1 PSSLSQVE
9 VKKVRALYDFE
20 AVEDNELT
28 FRTGQIIS
36 VLDDSDE
43 NWWKGETGGE
53 VGLFPSNFVTFDL
66 SEPESPSKIEKK
78 KVRWADEP
86 GSQQATEGNS
96 LPFDPLGRKVLCSAF
111 FLLRTANP
119 TLSHL
124 SPRETSFAEIRDY
137 AQSFE
142 RIDLCTNMLKGANI
156 EGEDEEE
163 EKIQDM
169 EDDCYKMEPLIKAKI
184 EEIAREHQELS
195 SVNEQYLQALNL
207 YQRLMKEPLPLPTL
221 PHGYGGN
228 PQAMSQALAS
238 TLQQYSQA
246 HQLYSPHP
254 AGYSQ
259 ISPPTSLQYM
269 GEPGVSAVGATYS
282 SQGPVHPYMNQVPS
296 HLTSSP
302 YQPTQP
308 GQAQARM
315 QPPSNVQQSFPSQ
328 QSGPQQPS
336 YHQQQVSYQHGLPVA
351 PPEYPSMSAPQE
363 YYPQSFTPP
372 GSMGYSNFPPQP
384 QMLYSQQQLIRI
396 HLNPTSSPFD
406 HAASLNL
413 ADDCYKMEP
422 LIKAKIEEI
431 AREHQELSSVNE
443 QYLQALN
450 MYQRLMKE
458 PLPLPTLPHGY
469 GGNPQASM
477 AMSQALAS
485 TLQQYSQA
493 HQLYSPHPAGYS
505 QISPPTSLQYMGE
518 PGVSAVGATYS
529 SQGPVHPYMNQVPSH
544 LTSSPYQPTQPGQA
558 QARMQ
563 PPSNV
568 QQSFPSQQ
576 SGPQQPSYHQQQ
588 VSYQH
593 GLPVAPPEY
602 PSMSA
607 PQEYY
612 PQSFTPPGSMG
623 YSNFPPQPQM
633 LYSQQQLI

>member
-1 PSSLSQVE
+1 MPLFSSSSPFDQDVEKATSELNTTDDWQVIMELCDRIPRTPTGPKDALRSIMKRVNHRVPHVAMQALTLLSACVNNCGKVFHLEVCSREFVSEAKSIISRGHPKVAEKLKGLMKEWAVSFKDDPQLSLIPTLYKELKAEGIDFPSESSKDLSSKSSTSSSHSSSSVLSSSPEQEDEDLARAIQLSLKEAEASKPKVSGLYPSFSAPTPAPARKVE

-86 GSQQATEGNS
+86 GSQQATE
-96 LPFDPLGRKVLCSAF
+96 A
-111 FLLRTANP
+111 
-119 TLSHL
+119 
-124 SPRETSFAEIRDY
+124 TSKPAITEI
-137 AQSFE
+137 SEE

-308 GQAQARM
+308 GQTQARM

-384 QMLYSQQQLIRI
+384 QMLYSQQQLI
-396 HLNPTSSPFD
+396 
-406 HAASLNL
+406 
-413 ADDCYKMEP
+413 
-422 LIKAKIEEI
+422 
-431 AREHQELSSVNE
+431 
-443 QYLQALN
+443 
-450 MYQRLMKE
+450 
-458 PLPLPTLPHGY
+458 
-469 GGNPQASM
+469 
-477 AMSQALAS
+477 
-485 TLQQYSQA
+485 
-493 HQLYSPHPAGYS
+493 
-505 QISPPTSLQYMGE
+505 
-518 PGVSAVGATYS
+518 
-529 SQGPVHPYMNQVPSH
+529 
-544 LTSSPYQPTQPGQA
+544 
-558 QARMQ
+558 
-563 PPSNV
+563 
-568 QQSFPSQQ
+568 
-576 SGPQQPSYHQQQ
+576 
-588 VSYQH
+588 
-593 GLPVAPPEY
+593 
-602 PSMSA
+602 
-607 PQEYY
+607 
-612 PQSFTPPGSMG
+612 
-623 YSNFPPQPQM
+623 
-633 LYSQQQLI
+633 

>member
-1 PSSLSQVE
+1 MPLFSSSSPFDQDVEKATSELNTTDDWQVIMELCDRIPRTPTGPKDALRSIMKRVNHRVPHVAMQALTLLSACVNNCGKVFHLEVCSREFVSEAKSIISRGHPKVAEKLKGLMKEWAVSFKDDPQLSLIPTLYKELKAEGIDFPSESSKDLSSKSSTSSSHSSSSMLSSSPEQEDEDLARAIQLSLKEAEGSKPKVSSLYPSFSAPAPAPARKVE

-86 GSQQATEGNS
+86 GSQQATE
-96 LPFDPLGRKVLCSAF
+96 A
-111 FLLRTANP
+111 
-119 TLSHL
+119 
-124 SPRETSFAEIRDY
+124 TSKPAITEI
-137 AQSFE
+137 SEE

-195 SVNEQYLQALNL
+195 SVNEQYLQSLNL

-246 HQLYSPHP
+246 PQLYSPHP
-254 AGYSQ
+254 AGYPQ

-308 GQAQARM
+308 SQAQARM

-384 QMLYSQQQLIRI
+384 QMLYSQQQLI
-396 HLNPTSSPFD
+396 
-406 HAASLNL
+406 
-413 ADDCYKMEP
+413 
-422 LIKAKIEEI
+422 
-431 AREHQELSSVNE
+431 
-443 QYLQALN
+443 
-450 MYQRLMKE
+450 
-458 PLPLPTLPHGY
+458 
-469 GGNPQASM
+469 
-477 AMSQALAS
+477 
-485 TLQQYSQA
+485 
-493 HQLYSPHPAGYS
+493 
-505 QISPPTSLQYMGE
+505 
-518 PGVSAVGATYS
+518 
-529 SQGPVHPYMNQVPSH
+529 
-544 LTSSPYQPTQPGQA
+544 
-558 QARMQ
+558 
-563 PPSNV
+563 
-568 QQSFPSQQ
+568 
-576 SGPQQPSYHQQQ
+576 
-588 VSYQH
+588 
-593 GLPVAPPEY
+593 
-602 PSMSA
+602 
-607 PQEYY
+607 
-612 PQSFTPPGSMG
+612 
-623 YSNFPPQPQM
+623 
-633 LYSQQQLI
+633 

>member
-1 PSSLSQVE
+1 MPLFSSSSPFDQDVEKATSELNTTDDWQVIMELCDRIPRTPTGPKDALRSIMKRVNHRVPHVAMQALTLLSACVNNCGKVFHLEVCSREFVSEAKSIISRGHPKVAEKLKGLMKEWAVSFKDDPQLSLIPTLYKELKAEGIDFPSETSKDLSSKSSSSSSHPSSSVLSSSPEQEDEDLARAIQLSLKEAEASKPKVSGLYPSFSAPAPAPARKVE

-53 VGLFPSNFVTFDL
+53 TGLFPSNFVTFDL

-86 GSQQATEGNS
+86 GSQQATE
-96 LPFDPLGRKVLCSAF
+96 A
-111 FLLRTANP
+111 
-119 TLSHL
+119 
-124 SPRETSFAEIRDY
+124 TSKPAITEI
-137 AQSFE
+137 SEE

-246 HQLYSPHP
+246 PQLYSPHP

-282 SQGPVHPYMNQVPS
+282 SQGPVHPYMNHVPS

-363 YYPQSFTPP
+363 YYPQSYTPP

-384 QMLYSQQQLIRI
+384 QMLYSQQQLI
-396 HLNPTSSPFD
+396 
-406 HAASLNL
+406 
-413 ADDCYKMEP
+413 
-422 LIKAKIEEI
+422 
-431 AREHQELSSVNE
+431 
-443 QYLQALN
+443 
-450 MYQRLMKE
+450 
-458 PLPLPTLPHGY
+458 
-469 GGNPQASM
+469 
-477 AMSQALAS
+477 
-485 TLQQYSQA
+485 
-493 HQLYSPHPAGYS
+493 
-505 QISPPTSLQYMGE
+505 
-518 PGVSAVGATYS
+518 
-529 SQGPVHPYMNQVPSH
+529 
-544 LTSSPYQPTQPGQA
+544 
-558 QARMQ
+558 
-563 PPSNV
+563 
-568 QQSFPSQQ
+568 
-576 SGPQQPSYHQQQ
+576 
-588 VSYQH
+588 
-593 GLPVAPPEY
+593 
-602 PSMSA
+602 
-607 PQEYY
+607 
-612 PQSFTPPGSMG
+612 
-623 YSNFPPQPQM
+623 
-633 LYSQQQLI
+633 

>member
-1 PSSLSQVE
+1 MPLFSSSSPFDQDVEKATSELNTTDDWQAIMELCDRIPRTPTGPKDALKSIMKRVNHRVPHVAMQALTLLSACVNNCGKVFHLEVCSREFVSEAKSIISRGHPKVAEKLKGLIKEWAVSFKDDPQLSLIPTLYRELKAEGIDFPSESSKDLSSKSSTSSSHSSSSMLSSSPEQEDEDLARAIQLSLKEAEASKPKVSSLYPSFSAPAPAPARKVE

-86 GSQQATEGNS
+86 GSQQATE
-96 LPFDPLGRKVLCSAF
+96 A
-111 FLLRTANP
+111 
-119 TLSHL
+119 
-124 SPRETSFAEIRDY
+124 TSKPVITEINE
-137 AQSFE
+137 E

-169 EDDCYKMEPLIKAKI
+169 EDDCYKMEPLIKVKI

-195 SVNEQYLQALNL
+195 SVNEQYLQALNQ

-228 PQAMSQALAS
+228 PQALAS

-246 HQLYSPHP
+246 PQLYSPHP
-254 AGYSQ
+254 SGYHQ
-259 ISPPTSLQYM
+259 ISPPTSLHYM
-269 GEPGVSAVGATYS
+269 GDPGVSAVGATYS
-282 SQGPVHPYMNQVPS
+282 SQGPVHPYMNHVPS
-296 HLTSSP
+296 HLTSAP

-328 QSGPQQPS
+328 QSGLQQPP

-384 QMLYSQQQLIRI
+384 QMLYSQQQLI
-396 HLNPTSSPFD
+396 
-406 HAASLNL
+406 
-413 ADDCYKMEP
+413 
-422 LIKAKIEEI
+422 
-431 AREHQELSSVNE
+431 
-443 QYLQALN
+443 
-450 MYQRLMKE
+450 
-458 PLPLPTLPHGY
+458 
-469 GGNPQASM
+469 
-477 AMSQALAS
+477 
-485 TLQQYSQA
+485 
-493 HQLYSPHPAGYS
+493 
-505 QISPPTSLQYMGE
+505 
-518 PGVSAVGATYS
+518 
-529 SQGPVHPYMNQVPSH
+529 
-544 LTSSPYQPTQPGQA
+544 
-558 QARMQ
+558 
-563 PPSNV
+563 
-568 QQSFPSQQ
+568 
-576 SGPQQPSYHQQQ
+576 
-588 VSYQH
+588 
-593 GLPVAPPEY
+593 
-602 PSMSA
+602 
-607 PQEYY
+607 
-612 PQSFTPPGSMG
+612 
-623 YSNFPPQPQM
+623 
-633 LYSQQQLI
+633 

>member
-1 PSSLSQVE
+1 MPLFSSSSPFDQDVEKATSELNTTDDWQVIMELCDRIPRTPTGPKDALRSIMKRVNHRVPHVAMQALTLLSACVNNCGKVFHLEVCSREFVSEAKSIISRGHPKVAEKLKGLMKEWAVSFKDDPQLRSSKQKELIFQDLSSKSSTSSSHPSSSVLSSSPEQEDEDLARAIQLSLKEAEASKPKVSGLYPSFSAPAPAPARKVE

-53 VGLFPSNFVTFDL
+53 IGLFPSNFVTFDL

-86 GSQQATEGNS
+86 GSQQATE
-96 LPFDPLGRKVLCSAF
+96 A
-111 FLLRTANP
+111 
-119 TLSHL
+119 
-124 SPRETSFAEIRDY
+124 TSKPVITEI
-137 AQSFE
+137 SEE
-142 RIDLCTNMLKGANI
+142 RIDLCTSMLKGANI

-169 EDDCYKMEPLIKAKI
+169 E
-184 EEIAREHQELS
+184 EHQELS

-246 HQLYSPHP
+246 PQLYSPHP
-254 AGYSQ
+254 AGYPQ

-282 SQGPVHPYMNQVPS
+282 SQGPVHPYMNHVPS

-302 YQPTQP
+302 YQPTQQ
-308 GQAQARM
+308 GQGQARM

-372 GSMGYSNFPPQP
+372 GSMDYSNFPPQP
-384 QMLYSQQQLIRI
+384 QMLYSRQQLI
-396 HLNPTSSPFD
+396 
-406 HAASLNL
+406 
-413 ADDCYKMEP
+413 
-422 LIKAKIEEI
+422 
-431 AREHQELSSVNE
+431 
-443 QYLQALN
+443 
-450 MYQRLMKE
+450 
-458 PLPLPTLPHGY
+458 
-469 GGNPQASM
+469 
-477 AMSQALAS
+477 
-485 TLQQYSQA
+485 
-493 HQLYSPHPAGYS
+493 
-505 QISPPTSLQYMGE
+505 
-518 PGVSAVGATYS
+518 
-529 SQGPVHPYMNQVPSH
+529 
-544 LTSSPYQPTQPGQA
+544 
-558 QARMQ
+558 
-563 PPSNV
+563 
-568 QQSFPSQQ
+568 
-576 SGPQQPSYHQQQ
+576 
-588 VSYQH
+588 
-593 GLPVAPPEY
+593 
-602 PSMSA
+602 
-607 PQEYY
+607 
-612 PQSFTPPGSMG
+612 
-623 YSNFPPQPQM
+623 
-633 LYSQQQLI
+633 

>member
-1 PSSLSQVE
+1 MPLFSSSSPFDQDVEKATSELNTTDDWQVIMELCDRIPRTPTGPKDALRSIMKRVNHRVPHVAMQALTLLSACVNNCGKVFHLEVCSREFVSEAKSIISRGHPKVAEKLKGLMKEWAVSFKDDPQLSLIPTLYKELKAEGIDFPSESSKDLSSKSSTSSSHSSSSVLSSSPEQEDEDLARAIQLSLKEAEASKPKASGLYPSFSAPAPAPARKVE

-53 VGLFPSNFVTFDL
+53 IGLFPSNFVTFDL

-86 GSQQATEGNS
+86 GSQQATE
-96 LPFDPLGRKVLCSAF
+96 A
-111 FLLRTANP
+111 
-119 TLSHL
+119 
-124 SPRETSFAEIRDY
+124 TSKPAITEI
-137 AQSFE
+137 SEE

-384 QMLYSQQQLIRI
+384 QMLYSQQQLI
-396 HLNPTSSPFD
+396 
-406 HAASLNL
+406 
-413 ADDCYKMEP
+413 
-422 LIKAKIEEI
+422 
-431 AREHQELSSVNE
+431 
-443 QYLQALN
+443 
-450 MYQRLMKE
+450 
-458 PLPLPTLPHGY
+458 
-469 GGNPQASM
+469 
-477 AMSQALAS
+477 
-485 TLQQYSQA
+485 
-493 HQLYSPHPAGYS
+493 
-505 QISPPTSLQYMGE
+505 
-518 PGVSAVGATYS
+518 
-529 SQGPVHPYMNQVPSH
+529 
-544 LTSSPYQPTQPGQA
+544 
-558 QARMQ
+558 
-563 PPSNV
+563 
-568 QQSFPSQQ
+568 
-576 SGPQQPSYHQQQ
+576 
-588 VSYQH
+588 
-593 GLPVAPPEY
+593 
-602 PSMSA
+602 
-607 PQEYY
+607 
-612 PQSFTPPGSMG
+612 
-623 YSNFPPQPQM
+623 
-633 LYSQQQLI
+633 

>member
-1 PSSLSQVE
+1 MPLFSSSSPFDQDVEKATSELNTTDDWQVIMELCDRIPRTPTGPKDALRSIMKRVNHRVPHVAMQALTLLSACVNNCGKVFHLEVCSREFVTEAKSIISRGHPKVAEKLKGLIKEWAVSFKDDPQLSLIPTLYKELKAEGIDFPSESSKDLSSKSSTSSSHASSSVLSSSPDQEDEDLARAIQLSLKEAESSKPKVSGLYPSFSAPAPAPARKVE

-86 GSQQATEGNS
+86 GSQQATE
-96 LPFDPLGRKVLCSAF
+96 A
-111 FLLRTANP
+111 
-119 TLSHL
+119 
-124 SPRETSFAEIRDY
+124 TSKPAITEI
-137 AQSFE
+137 SEE

-228 PQAMSQALAS
+228 PQASMTMSQALAS

-246 HQLYSPHP
+246 PQLYSPHP

-296 HLTSSP
+296 HLTSLP

-384 QMLYSQQQLIRI
+384 QMLYSQQQLI
-396 HLNPTSSPFD
+396 
-406 HAASLNL
+406 
-413 ADDCYKMEP
+413 
-422 LIKAKIEEI
+422 
-431 AREHQELSSVNE
+431 
-443 QYLQALN
+443 
-450 MYQRLMKE
+450 
-458 PLPLPTLPHGY
+458 
-469 GGNPQASM
+469 
-477 AMSQALAS
+477 
-485 TLQQYSQA
+485 
-493 HQLYSPHPAGYS
+493 
-505 QISPPTSLQYMGE
+505 
-518 PGVSAVGATYS
+518 
-529 SQGPVHPYMNQVPSH
+529 
-544 LTSSPYQPTQPGQA
+544 
-558 QARMQ
+558 
-563 PPSNV
+563 
-568 QQSFPSQQ
+568 
-576 SGPQQPSYHQQQ
+576 
-588 VSYQH
+588 
-593 GLPVAPPEY
+593 
-602 PSMSA
+602 
-607 PQEYY
+607 
-612 PQSFTPPGSMG
+612 
-623 YSNFPPQPQM
+623 
-633 LYSQQQLI
+633 

>member
-1 PSSLSQVE
+1 MKEWAVSFKDDPQLSLIPTLYKELKAEGIDFPSESSKDLSSKSSSSSSHSSSSVLSSSPEQEDEDLARAIQLSLKEAEASKPKVSGLYPSFSAPAPAPARKVE

-53 VGLFPSNFVTFDL
+53 TGLFPSNFVTFDL

-86 GSQQATEGNS
+86 GSQQATE
-96 LPFDPLGRKVLCSAF
+96 A
-111 FLLRTANP
+111 
-119 TLSHL
+119 
-124 SPRETSFAEIRDY
+124 TSKPAITEI
-137 AQSFE
+137 SEE

-246 HQLYSPHP
+246 PQLYSPHP

-296 HLTSSP
+296 HLTTSP

-363 YYPQSFTPP
+363 YYPQSYTPP

-384 QMLYSQQQLIRI
+384 QMLYSQQQLI
-396 HLNPTSSPFD
+396 
-406 HAASLNL
+406 
-413 ADDCYKMEP
+413 
-422 LIKAKIEEI
+422 
-431 AREHQELSSVNE
+431 
-443 QYLQALN
+443 
-450 MYQRLMKE
+450 
-458 PLPLPTLPHGY
+458 
-469 GGNPQASM
+469 
-477 AMSQALAS
+477 
-485 TLQQYSQA
+485 
-493 HQLYSPHPAGYS
+493 
-505 QISPPTSLQYMGE
+505 
-518 PGVSAVGATYS
+518 
-529 SQGPVHPYMNQVPSH
+529 
-544 LTSSPYQPTQPGQA
+544 
-558 QARMQ
+558 
-563 PPSNV
+563 
-568 QQSFPSQQ
+568 
-576 SGPQQPSYHQQQ
+576 
-588 VSYQH
+588 
-593 GLPVAPPEY
+593 
-602 PSMSA
+602 
-607 PQEYY
+607 
-612 PQSFTPPGSMG
+612 
-623 YSNFPPQPQM
+623 
-633 LYSQQQLI
+633 